1 MTAEE
6 TADRLERQR
15 RRQGTGST
23 SLSITKAIMF
33 VSSGNFLEMYDF
45 MVFGYYAS
53 SIAKAFFPLQSSF
66 ASLMLAFMTFGAGY
80 LMRPIGAIVLG
91 AYVDKHGRRKGL
103 VLTLSLMAV
112 GTLGIALTP
121 SYSQIGLTAP
131 VLVVMARLVQGVS
144 AGVEV
149 GGVSIYLAEIA
160 PPHRRAFYVAWQSA
174 SQQVAVVFA
183 AVLGL
188 ALNAFL
194 SQTEMV
200 NWGWRVPFVIGCLLI
215 PFLLVLRRQL
225 EETEVFR
232 KQAEP
237 PTFHYIFKYM
247 AQNGLLILNGMMIVA
262 MTTVFFYMITA
273 YTPTFGSN
281 VLKLKPQA
289 SFLVT
294 LCVGATNFM
303 LLPIMGTVSD
313 RIGRW
318 PLLIAASLLAVVS
331 GYPALWWLVQAPDFP
346 KLLAVEIYFAIIFAT
361 YNAAMVPFLA
371 EVVPGQVRT
380 ASFSLSYSL
389 ATGLLGGFTPAVATF
404 LIHMTGNRAIPGAWL
419 SAAAFLSICGL
430 IALRHY
436 RNAGCSM
443 MHEQQ

>member
-6 TADRLERQR
+6 IAE
-15 RRQGTGST
+15 GPGSGRGGQYHWRT
-23 SLSITKAIMF
+23 SLPIAKTIVL

-45 MVFGYYAS
+45 MVFGYYAG
-53 SIAKAFFPLQSSF
+53 SIAKVFFPLQSSF

-112 GTLGIALTP
+112 GTLAIALTP
-121 SYSQIGLTAP
+121 GYHQIGLAAP
-131 VLVVMARLVQGVS
+131 VLVVIARLVQGIS

-149 GGVSIYLAEIA
+149 GGASIYLAEIA

-183 AVLGL
+183 ALLGL
-188 ALNAFL
+188 ALNAIL
-194 SQTEMV
+194 SQTELDS
-200 NWGWRVPFVIGCLLI
+200 WGWRVPFVVGCLLI
-215 PFLLVLRRQL
+215 PFLIVLRRLL

-232 KQAEP
+232 KQVEP
-237 PTFHYIFKYM
+237 PTLRHVFRSM

-281 VLKLKPQA
+281 VLKLQPEA

-294 LCVGATNFM
+294 LCVGATNFL
-303 LLPIMGTVSD
+303 LLPIMGVVSD
-313 RIGRW
+313 RSGRW
-318 PLLIAASLLAVVS
+318 PLLVTASLLAVVS
-331 GYPALWWLVQAPDFP
+331 GYPALWWLVQAPDFS
-346 KLLAVEIYFAIIFAT
+346 KLLAIEIYFAVIFAT

-371 EVVPGQVRT
+371 EVVPGRVRT

-389 ATGLLGGFTPAVATF
+389 ATGLLGGFTPAVATL
-404 LIHMTGNRAIPGAWL
+404 LIHMTANRAIPGAWL

-430 IALRHY
+430 IGLRHH

-443 MHEQQ
+443 AHEQ